1 MDPQVLRS
9 LWPIFSAE
17 TREQVQSIGSKML
30 ELERPAAERESGLLP
45 SLKRLVHSLK
55 GSAASLGLDDIEQ
68 VVHTIEDGLARF
80 KPDEQLPRGVV
91 ETTLRGLSAIES
103 ALARGDAGEAP
114 TVDGL
119 AALLVA
125 LGRVPP
131 PEPAAAESA
140 AVRFQRESLKA
151 LETLEEALQALCSP
165 EVEDR
170 PGRVFTAMEVS
181 GALQAAA
188 EAAGV
193 AEVAPLAQEAAAGFA
208 RMAQVGDGAGMAASA
223 IADALVALRS
233 CLETVGAPAPAPAPV
248 VEKAA
253 PPAPAPVAEPVK
265 AAPAES
271 AHKEPVAGKDGGKE
285 AAGAPVDRVVR
296 VSVKTLDS
304 LTLQVEQLMAGRAQH
319 AHRAEAHRELIGQ
332 SHQVLIQ
339 MERAMAQL
347 KLAGLDS
354 ALEPVRAGVELLRG
368 LQKGLLELTQA
379 ARRETEQLSLVA
391 QVVRDDLRDLRMVPA
406 AQVLDPLRR
415 TVRELGARLG
425 KDVELRLVG
434 GEVRLDRRI
443 LDALKDPLLHLVRNA
458 IDHGLE
464 SPEARRAAGK
474 SATGCLEVRVEQRG
488 TRIALVVED
497 DGGGLDPERVRNTAV
512 RRGLLTAEA
521 AARLSEMEAARLVFQ
536 PGFSTRDEVTATSG
550 RGVGLDVVQA
560 TAVRLQGSVD
570 LAYTAGKGTRFTI
583 DLPLT
588 LAATLGLLVRA
599 GTSVVAVPTDSVLRV
614 LRLKPDD
621 VGTVAGRVV
630 GRLNGQQ
637 LPFLSLTESIGMPRL
652 PMALDAG
659 KPQPVMLMSLGNER
673 ALFAIDEV
681 VGQQEIVVRSLG
693 RHLQDVRHLAGAAVL
708 DDGRV
713 VPVLNTSELLRS
725 AAPTLRSASTEVRR
739 PRILVCDDALT
750 TRFAMKSLLEIAG
763 YPVVTAADGEEAWGI
778 LERTRCQLVVSDWQM
793 PRLDGVGLARRI
805 KAHPTLHRTPIILVT
820 SLDSPEDRAAGLE
833 AGADGYLVKREVE
846 RGKLLELVR
855 QLMPA
860 SSE

>member
-1 MDPQVLRS
+1 M
-9 LWPIFSAE
+9 
-17 TREQVQSIGSKML
+17 
-30 ELERPAAERESGLLP
+30 
-45 SLKRLVHSLK
+45 
-55 GSAASLGLDDIEQ
+55 
-68 VVHTIEDGLARF
+68 ARA
-80 KPDEQLPRGVV
+80 D
-91 ETTLRGLSAIES
+91 
-103 ALARGDAGEAP
+103 
-114 TVDGL
+114 
-119 AALLVA
+119 
-125 LGRVPP
+125 
-131 PEPAAAESA
+131 
-140 AVRFQRESLKA
+140 
-151 LETLEEALQALCSP
+151 
-165 EVEDR
+165 
-170 PGRVFTAMEVS
+170 
-181 GALQAAA
+181 
-188 EAAGV
+188 
-193 AEVAPLAQEAAAGFA
+193 
-208 RMAQVGDGAGMAASA
+208 DGAGLAASA
-223 IADALVALRS
+223 IADALVALRG
-233 CLETVGAPAPAPAPV
+233 CLETVGAPPVAEKAPV
-248 VEKAA
+248 A
-253 PPAPAPVAEPVK
+253 PGVPAPVAQPVK
-265 AAPAES
+265 AA
-271 AHKEPVAGKDGGKE
+271 E
-285 AAGAPVDRVVR
+285 AAEPARKDAGAVKDTAGGGSVDRVVR

-319 AHRAEAHRELIGQ
+319 AHRAEAHRELLGQ

-339 MERAMAQL
+339 LERAMAQL
-347 KLAGLDS
+347 KLSGLDA
-354 ALEPVRAGVELLRG
+354 ALEPVRAGTELLRG
-368 LQKGLLELTQA
+368 LQKGLLEVTQA
-379 ARRETEQLSLVA
+379 ARRETEQLNLVA

-406 AQVLDPLRR
+406 AQVIDPLRR
-415 TVRELGARLG
+415 SVRELGARLG
-425 KDVELRLVG
+425 KDVELHLAG

-464 SPEARRAAGK
+464 TPEARRAAGK
-474 SATGCLEVRVEQRG
+474 SPTGRLEVRVEQRG

-497 DGGGLDPERVRNTAV
+497 DGAGLDPTRVRNTAV
-512 RRGLLTAEA
+512 RRGLLTPEA

-599 GTSVVAVPTDSVLRV
+599 GTSVVAIPSDAVMRV

-630 GRLNGQQ
+630 ARLGGQQ
-637 LPFLSLTESIGMPRL
+637 LPFLTLTESIGMPRL
-652 PMALDAG
+652 PMALDVG
-659 KPQPVMLMSLGNER
+659 KPQAVMLLSLGNER

-693 RHLQDVRHLAGAAVL
+693 RHLSEVRHLAGAAVL

-713 VPVLNTSELLRS
+713 VPVLNAPELLR
-725 AAPTLRSASTEVRR
+725 AAVPTLRSAPASEVRR

-763 YPVVTAADGEEAWGI
+763 YPVVTAADGEEAWGL

-860 SSE
+860 SAQE